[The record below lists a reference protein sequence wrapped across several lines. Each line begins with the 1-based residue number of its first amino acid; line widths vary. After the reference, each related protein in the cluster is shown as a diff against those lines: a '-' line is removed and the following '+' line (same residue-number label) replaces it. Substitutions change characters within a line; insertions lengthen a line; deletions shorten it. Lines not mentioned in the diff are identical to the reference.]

1 MSSCTIAET
10 QDKQPLLDHLLTF
23 ITAERKN
30 KFLRFIDYR
39 TRYLTIV
46 LEDIYQPHNAS
57 AVLRTC
63 DCFGIQDVHIIENRN
78 KYQVNPDVALGASKW
93 LSLKKYNQL
102 ENNTISCIEELKNK
116 GYKIIATTPHEQ
128 DFTPE
133 TLPLDSPVALV
144 FGTELAG
151 LSREALS
158 LADGYIKIPMVG
170 FSESLNISVSAAVL
184 IHTLSERL
192 RSAPVRWQLQEDEK
206 TEILLSWVSN
216 SIKKSELIIE
226 EFLTRKPA

>member
-192 RSAPVRWQLQEDEK
+192 RSAPVNWQLQEDEK